1 MTPVAIV
8 NGGAVAAAA
17 EGGRPIRRP
26 PDGPANDDRFFV
38 EVRNYDW
45 HGRSFAKTGSGQT

>member
-1 MTPVAIV
+1 MIV